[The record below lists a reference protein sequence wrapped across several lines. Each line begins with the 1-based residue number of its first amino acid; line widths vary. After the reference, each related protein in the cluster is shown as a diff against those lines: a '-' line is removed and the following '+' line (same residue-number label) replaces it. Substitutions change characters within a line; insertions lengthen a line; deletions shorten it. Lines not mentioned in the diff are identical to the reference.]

1 MASSAHLA
9 GWQGRSVWT
18 SAWGLTVACL
28 LMPAAA
34 LAGPTWDGLKPD
46 VFGDRAILDGRE
58 VVELSAPTRPDD
70 QSAVPVAVN
79 ARFQDG
85 RTIKSVSIIVDEN
98 PSPVAAVFTIGGQRP
113 HVRLAAN
120 FRFNAETDVRAVI
133 EASDG
138 QLYMVERHV
147 KFAGGQASC
156 SAPPQ
161 GDPEEIRATM
171 GQMKL
176 ANASAP
182 AAMSQI
188 EAKARLDI
196 SHPNHTGM
204 VLDQISLLYIPL
216 RIVSQVDVRQGDE
229 LVFSMAGSMT
239 LSQNPSIDF
248 DYRVN
253 GAHALDVTISD
264 SDGVSWQQSFPVGH
278 AS

>member
-9 GWQGRSVWT
+9 GWQERSVWT
-18 SAWGLTVACL
+18 SVWGLAVSCF
-28 LMPAAA
+28 LMPATA

-46 VFGDRAILDGRE
+46 VFGDRAILDGRD
-58 VVELSAPTRPDD
+58 VVELSAPARPDD
-70 QSAVPVAVN
+70 QSIVPVAVN
-79 ARFQDG
+79 ARLRDG

-98 PSPVAAVFTIGGQRP
+98 PSPVAAVFTIGGKRP
-113 HVRLAAN
+113 HIRLAAN

-176 ANASAP
+176 VNAQAP
-182 AAMSQI
+182 AAISQI
-188 EAKARLDI
+188 EAKARLDL

-216 RIVSQVDVRQGDE
+216 RMVSQINVRQGDE
-229 LVFSMAGSMT
+229 LVFSMAGSIT

-253 GAHALDVTISD
+253 GAHALDITVSD
-264 SDGVSWQQSFPVGH
+264 SDGATWQESFPIGH